1 MGHSARRA
9 PRPEGVPAKGG
20 AASGEYLM
28 GEGEGTAA
36 GPAASLT
43 RCLLREVLDPQNEG
57 YLWIERNF
65 RVTEKQEVN

>member
-1 MGHSARRA
+1 
-9 PRPEGVPAKGG
+9 
-20 AASGEYLM
+20 M